1 MELNWSYDTDNI
13 DWDELSMLYTI
24 APLNDEGFNIKRCML
39 K

>member
-24 APLNDEGFNIKRCML
+24 ALSNDEGFNIKRCML